1 MPRTKT
7 KTSKAPKTNKLSI
20 FDWLKEISYNKSP
33 WSKFSDEDKKSFEP
47 YMINRFLSMSE
58 SYIELVNYVQTIPYT
73 EKEKYY
79 ILYCSILPKK
89 QFFSKYIKSAI
100 KQPDV
105 DLIENLA
112 YYFECS
118 KREIEDYLN
127 ILSDE
132 NVKGYLTDMGIENKT
147 KKNGQNNGTSN

>member
-7 KTSKAPKTNKLSI
+7 KVSKAPKTNKLSI

-33 WSKFSDEDKKSFEP
+33 WNKFSDDDKKSFEP
-47 YMINRFLSMSE
+47 YMINRFLSMNE

-79 ILYCSILPKK
+79 VLYCNMLPKK
-89 QFFSKYIKSAI
+89 QFFSKYIKSTI

-105 DLIENLA
+105 DLIENLTC
-112 YYFECS
+112 YFECS
-118 KREIEDYLN
+118 KREVEDYLN
-127 ILSDE
+127 ILSVEDI
-132 NVKGYLTDMGIENKT
+132 KQCLTDMGIENKT
-147 KKNGQNNGTSN
+147 KKNG